1 MRKVLGLSMFVL
13 MLLGSLPHTGYAQI
27 RAELDTKR
35 NVVRI
40 NDNGKVSEVDVNV
53 LNNTHSYDQA
63 RKRGAKMYQYNDKS
77 LDPKWG
83 FDQRDLMSRHQDKI
97 ISDAVRAYRE
107 GSDSLDI
114 YFVLS
119 DDGKTSRPV
128 SVRRRYVCE
137 NTISYRNNGISNAQ
151 YELLRQDSVFVDRE
165 AQFRLIAEVKYDI
178 WVDQVCWTEKSVDY
192 GPWRKSGSDR
202 TYSGVASTQVYDP
215 KGIGYDEFHPK
226 SVDVPR
232 TRVRQINNTTFGV
245 TWTEVGPKGT
255 TDYIQGTVILNN
267 KSKFKKLKEAGF
279 SSQWK
284 GAKSASV
291 WRENYVEPEMLVYD
305 LDQGVNVQYKLHNRV
320 VDTVE
325 VEGVAATRQ

>member
-1 MRKVLGLSMFVL
+1 MAFPTVSPSSFSNLHH
-13 MLLGSLPHTGYAQI
+13 HTG
-27 RAELDTKR
+27 R
-35 NVVRI
+35 
-40 NDNGKVSEVDVNV
+40 
-53 LNNTHSYDQA
+53 
-63 RKRGAKMYQYNDKS
+63 
-77 LDPKWG
+77 
-83 FDQRDLMSRHQDKI
+83 
-97 ISDAVRAYRE
+97 
-107 GSDSLDI
+107 
-114 YFVLS
+114 YF
-119 DDGKTSRPV
+119 
-128 SVRRRYVCE
+128 
-137 NTISYRNNGISNAQ
+137 
-151 YELLRQDSVFVDRE
+151 
-165 AQFRLIAEVKYDI
+165 
-178 WVDQVCWTEKSVDY
+178 
-192 GPWRKSGSDR
+192 
-202 TYSGVASTQVYDP
+202 YDP